1 VVKSIP
7 DKELRKTKGI
17 TLKMSRVKKYLS
29 GIMLSGGIA
38 AMAYIISLY
47 LPSGILGETLIAL
60 LLGMLLNPLVCRY
73 EVFGPGINW
82 TSKKIL
88 RAGIII
94 AGITLSFPQV
104 IKAGKYALLLMLFT
118 LATSFGVGYVCK
130 KIFKINWK
138 LAGLLSVSTAIC
150 GGTAVA
156 TVGPTIRAKNRDIAY
171 AISATFIFDIITV
184 IAFPWIGR
192 LLGLGDTGYGLWIG
206 TAVND
211 TSSVVAAGYAFS
223 DAAGLLA
230 TIVKLTRTLFIVPVV
245 LVFSWIYAKKETP
258 SQTAAKVDI
267 RKIFP
272 WFILGFL
279 AVVGIR
285 STGFVPDTIVA
296 AMSFLSKFF
305 LSMALAAIG
314 LNTSLKEVAGVGI
327 KPMIAGVIIDTS
339 VVFVSLL
346 AQAGIL
352 HFMS

>member
-1 VVKSIP
+1 
-7 DKELRKTKGI
+7 
-17 TLKMSRVKKYLS
+17 MSRVNKCLP
-29 GIMLSGGIA
+29 GIMISVGIA
-38 AMAYIISLY
+38 AMAYMASSF
-47 LPSGILGETLIAL
+47 LPAGILGGTLIAL
-60 LLGMLLNPLVCRY
+60 ILGMLLNPLICRY
-73 EVFGPGINW
+73 EIFDSGINW
-82 TSKKIL
+82 TSKTIL

-104 IKAGKYALLLMLFT
+104 IKAGKYALILMLFT
-118 LATSFGVGYVCK
+118 LATSFGVGYACK

-138 LAGLLSVSTAIC
+138 LTSLLSVSTAIC

-156 TVGPTIRAKNRDIAY
+156 TLGPTIRAKNRDIAY

-245 LVFSWIYAKKETP
+245 FVFSWIYAKKETP

-285 STGFVPDTIVA
+285 STGHVPDNIVTG
-296 AMSFLSKFF
+296 MSFLSKLF

-314 LNTSLKEVAGVGI
+314 LKTSLKEVAGVGI

-339 VVFVSLL
+339 VVFVSLF

-352 HFMS
+352 QFIK

>member
-1 VVKSIP
+1 MN
-7 DKELRKTKGI
+7 D
-17 TLKMSRVKKYLS
+17 VKKYSAGISLS
-29 GIMLSGGIA
+29 TGIA
-38 AMAYIISLY
+38 ALAYLISLI
-47 LPSGILGETLIAL
+47 LPAGILGETLIAL
-60 LLGMLLNPLVCRY
+60 ILGMLLNPLVSRY
-73 EVFGPGINW
+73 QIFDSGINW

-88 RAGIII
+88 RAGIIM

-104 IKAGKYALLLMLFT
+104 IKAGKYALILMMFT
-118 LATSFGVGYVCK
+118 LATSFGVGYLCK
-130 KIFKINWK
+130 KVFKINWK
-138 LAGLLSVSTAIC
+138 LASLLSVSTAIC

-156 TVGPTIRAKNRDIAY
+156 TLAPTIRAKNRDIAY

-206 TAVND
+206 TAAND

-223 DAAGLLA
+223 DAAGSLA

-245 LVFSWIYAKKETP
+245 LVFAWIYTKKETP
-258 SQTAAKVDI
+258 SQTVEKVSI

-285 STGFVPDTIVA
+285 STGWVPDHIVTGI
-296 AMSFLSKFF
+296 SFTSKFF

-314 LNTSLKEVAGVGI
+314 LKTSLKEVAGVGI
-327 KPMIAGVIIDTS
+327 KPMIAGVIIDIS
-339 VVFVSLL
+339 VVFVSLFV
-346 AQAGIL
+346 QAGIL
-352 HFMS
+352 HFIK

>member
-1 VVKSIP
+1 
-7 DKELRKTKGI
+7 
-17 TLKMSRVKKYLS
+17 MSHAKKYLS
-29 GIMLSGGIA
+29 GIILSGVIA
-38 AMAYIISLY
+38 AAAYTISLF
-47 LPSGILGETLIAL
+47 LPAGILGGTLIAL
-60 LLGMLLNPLVCRY
+60 IIGMLLNPLVCRY
-73 EVFGPGINW
+73 KVFDSGINW
-82 TSKKIL
+82 TSKNIL

-94 AGITLSFPQV
+94 AGITLSFPQL
-104 IKAGKYALLLMLFT
+104 IKAGKYALILMVFT

-138 LAGLLSVSTAIC
+138 LASLLSVSTAIC

-156 TVGPTIRAKNRDIAY
+156 TLGPTIRAKNRDIAY

-223 DAAGLLA
+223 DAAGSLA

-245 LVFSWIYAKKETP
+245 LIFSWIYTKKETP
-258 SQTAAKVDI
+258 WQTAEKVNI

-279 AVVGIR
+279 AVVSIR
-285 STGFVPDTIVA
+285 STGFVPDNIVSG
-296 AMSFLSKFF
+296 MSYLSKFF

-314 LNTSLKEVAGVGI
+314 LKTSLKEVADVGI
-327 KPMIAGVIIDTS
+327 KPMIAGVIIDIS
-339 VVFVSLL
+339 VVLVSLF

-352 HFMS
+352 HYIK

>member
-1 VVKSIP
+1 
-7 DKELRKTKGI
+7 
-17 TLKMSRVKKYLS
+17 MSNMKKYLS
-29 GIMLSGGIA
+29 GILLSGGIA
-38 AMAYIISLY
+38 GAAYMISSF
-47 LPSGILGETLIAL
+47 LPAGILGGTLIAL
-60 LLGMLLNPLVCRY
+60 ILGMLLNPLACRF
-73 EVFGPGINW
+73 EVFKNGINW

-104 IKAGKYALLLMLFT
+104 IKAGKYALILMLFT
-118 LATSFGVGYVCK
+118 LVTSFGVGYVCK
-130 KIFKINWK
+130 KFFKINWK
-138 LAGLLSVSTAIC
+138 LASLLSVSTAIC

-156 TVGPTIRAKNRDIAY
+156 TLGPTIQAKNRDIAY

-192 LLGLGDTGYGLWIG
+192 FLGLGDTGYGLWIG

-230 TIVKLTRTLFIVPVV
+230 TIVKLTRTLFIVPIV
-245 LVFSWIYAKKETP
+245 LAFSWIYAKKEAP
-258 SQTAAKVDI
+258 SQTAAKVSI

-285 STGFVPDTIVA
+285 STGFVPDNIVA
-296 AMSFLSKFF
+296 GMSFLSKFF

-339 VVFVSLL
+339 VVFVSLF
-346 AQAGIL
+346 AQAWIL
-352 HFMS
+352 HYIK